1 MDQISHWGTG
11 EPDPEFWVNL
21 RTGEVEQGRQ
31 SPAADR
37 MGPYPTREAAQHASD
52 TAEQRNVAWDE
63 EDRCWND
70 DRWPRESG
78 PAAP

>member
-11 EPDPEFWVNL
+11 EPDPDFWVNL

-37 MGPYPTREAAQHASD
+37 MGPYRTREAAQHASD
-52 TAEQRNVAWDE
+52 TADQRNAVSYTHLTL
-63 EDRCWND
+63 
-70 DRWPRESG
+70 PTIYSV
-78 PAAP
+78 